1 MNAHLIGYKRS
12 VILVLFIAIGS
23 TGLGRILLID
33 NRYGLRP
40 NSFLPIK
47 RKAQLHGSFCF
58 NKKEKQKISTSSS
71 ITKLTIISKIWTA
84 ADSIVAAAAGNKMA
98 AALSQ
103 LDDEIVRGM
112 AIGAVFTDYVSS
124 GGSPNPLIPWKVLAS
139 H

>member
-84 ADSIVAAAAGNKMA
+84 ADRKEDLLVTSSEDDSIRMYNITSA
-98 AALSQ
+98 
-103 LDDEIVRGM
+103 
-112 AIGAVFTDYVSS
+112 T
-124 GGSPNPLIPWKVLAS
+124 
-139 H
+139 